1 MAEAGVRLGRGMIA
15 GVLALGLFALAAA
28 PAHAEGARDLP
39 PRPALK
45 PLLLEPLVWDE
56 ACTPAHTR
64 VELPVGRM
72 SVRMREAWGLP
83 QTADPA
89 AWGASGL
96 YLLARAYETG
106 EFGVPDPAEAA
117 RIYCLVLRHY
127 GEDLG
132 ALPLSRLHARGA
144 GVAFS
149 PKLADHFARLA
160 LGWHGD
166 VRFERRALAAF
177 ARRGLAPDDPSIFA
191 RLDAAEA
198 WRQRVKALPPRERYD
213 VLRRFAP
220 SGAGPRSDLLLHDEY
235 WSVASAALDAGEI
248 DIVMAYLDYAL
259 ARHATGHPAAQ
270 ELVEEFWFPTLLYQ
284 VAVEHRHAPAQAL
297 AGRLYLAGIGHEVSP
312 AAAFLFFRA
321 AWAQDYP
328 LAVDLERL
336 HARVPADLRPG
347 LCEYVAFDVLPN
359 WITTSALLESFRS
372 DLREPVSP
380 NTHCNLP

>member
-1 MAEAGVRLGRGMIA
+1 MRIGRVAIA
-15 GVLALGLFALAAA
+15 GVLVAGLCALAAA

-45 PLLLEPLVWDE
+45 PLLLEPLVWEE
-56 ACTPAHTR
+56 ACEPAHTR
-64 VELPVGRM
+64 VEVPVGRM
-72 SVRMREAWGLP
+72 SHRMREAWGLP

-96 YLLARAYETG
+96 LLLARAYETG
-106 EFGVPDPAEAA
+106 EMGVPDPAEAA
-117 RIYCLVLRHY
+117 RIYCLLLRHE
-127 GEDLG
+127 GWEFG
-132 ALPLSRLHARGA
+132 AHLLSRLHARGA

-149 PKLADHFARLA
+149 PSLADHFARVA

-166 VRFERRALAAF
+166 AAFERRGLAAF

-198 WRQRVKALPPRERYD
+198 WRQRVEALPPRERFD
-213 VLRRFAP
+213 VIRRFAP

-259 ARHATGHPAAQ
+259 ARHATEHPAAQ
-270 ELVEEFWFPTLLYQ
+270 ELVEEMWFWLFVYRL
-284 VAVEHRHAPAQAL
+284 AVEHRHAPAQAL
-297 AGRLYLAGIGHEVSP
+297 AGRLYLDGIGHQVDP

-321 AWAQDYP
+321 ARAQGYP
-328 LAVDLERL
+328 VAVDLERL
-336 HARVPADLRPG
+336 HARVPAELRPG
-347 LCEYVAFDVLPN
+347 LCEYVAFEVLPSG
-359 WITTSALLESFRS
+359 ITTLEQLDRFHSR
-372 DLREPVSP
+372 LREPASSD
-380 NTHCNLP
+380 THCTLP